1 VLPEPRHASLGVGTA
16 PDGLRTAHVDFLLRF
31 LIARSTISQGG
42 ALERLDA
49 LERAMVTLTRH
60 WRTDAPLAPARELR
74 ASEET
79 IDALLAWVEQGGA
92 LDTGAMARLGV
103 YASGAVT
110 DRAVPEGW
118 VRVHLS
124 HGNP

>member
-1 VLPEPRHASLGVGTA
+1 MLPEPRHASPGAGAEQT
-16 PDGLRTAHVDFLLRF
+16 GLRTAHVDFLLRF
-31 LIARSTISQGG
+31 LISRSTVADGG

-49 LERAMVTLTRH
+49 LERAMVSLTRH
-60 WRTDAPLAPARELR
+60 WRTDRPIAPARELR

-79 IDALLAWVEQGGA
+79 LDALMNWVEQGGA

-110 DRAVPEGW
+110 DRTVPEGW
-118 VRVHLS
+118 LRVHLD
-124 HGNP
+124 HGRA